1 MNRAMGT
8 TLLLTLLVAALALPA
23 LPKLTPQEK
32 GALLQNVN
40 LILLLNDAED
50 IARTK
55 QGHFVSFA
63 ELVKSGALEEAS
75 RGPYARIYAKLD
87 VKQEA
92 EPLPG
97 FELGIVVSA
106 DGSAYKLSLAQKVKC
121 GKVFFSDHQKR
132 IFFGQPL
139 ECPAD

>member
-1 MNRAMGT
+1 MSRATGI
-8 TLLLTLLVAALALPA
+8 TLLLTLLLAALAIPA

-40 LILLLNDAED
+40 LILLLNDAEE
-50 IARTK
+50 IAHTK

-63 ELVKSGALEEAS
+63 ELVKSGTLEEAAQ
-75 RGPYARIYAKLD
+75 GPYARIYGKLD
-87 VKQEA
+87 VKHEA

-97 FELGIVVSA
+97 FELALVVSA
-106 DGSAYKLSLAQKVKC
+106 DGSAYKLSLAQKTKC

-132 IFFGQPL
+132 IFLGQAL